1 MWRTGAMEF
10 LMNIIDLLEGFI
22 SLIVIGSEG

>member
-1 MWRTGAMEF
+1 MWSKSAMTL

-22 SLIVIGSEG
+22 TLIVIGSEG

>member
-1 MWRTGAMEF
+1 MWRTVAMYF
-10 LMNIIDLLEGFI
+10 LMNIIDLLEGFV

>member
-1 MWRTGAMEF
+1 MWRTDAMYF
-10 LMNIIDLLEGFI
+10 LMNIIDLLEGFV